1 MANHVKISTIGPRPP
16 AGNPGPGQA
25 AVQQII
31 ALWEER
37 LAQVLPDRPDLIVV
51 PEASD
56 RYPAHSTD
64 ERLAYYRVR
73 GNQVRDFFA
82 DVARR
87 HRCHIAY
94 SAAREMPDGTW
105 RNSAQVIGRDGQVL
119 GIYDKNHPVITETTE
134 GGILCGRDAP
144 LIECDFGRV
153 ACAIC
158 FDLNFDELRLQYA
171 QARPDLILFSS
182 MYHGGLMQ
190 GYWAYSCR
198 AHMVTAVAGMPSAIL
213 SPLGHVLASTTNY
226 FDHVT
231 ATVNLD
237 CKVAHLDFNWEKLAS
252 LKARY
257 GTGVSIFDPGYLGS
271 VLVTSETDDKT
282 SDDLIREFEIEL
294 LDDYWARSL
303 AHHHDPKNIG

>member
-1 MANHVKISTIGPRPP
+1 
-16 AGNPGPGQA
+16 
-25 AVQQII
+25 
-31 ALWEER
+31 
-37 LAQVLPDRPDLIVV
+37 
-51 PEASD
+51 
-56 RYPAHSTD
+56 
-64 ERLAYYRVR
+64 
-73 GNQVRDFFA
+73 
-82 DVARR
+82 
-87 HRCHIAY
+87 
-94 SAAREMPDGTW
+94 
-105 RNSAQVIGRDGQVL
+105 
-119 GIYDKNHPVITETTE
+119 
-134 GGILCGRDAP
+134 
-144 LIECDFGRV
+144 
-153 ACAIC
+153 
-158 FDLNFDELRLQYA
+158 
-171 QARPDLILFSS
+171 

-198 AHMVTAVAGMPSAIL
+198 AHMVTAVAGVPSVIL
-213 SPLGHVLASTTNY
+213 SPLGHILASTTNY